1 MRKLVA
7 AERYMSRALELAIS
21 ADLVRDTNP
30 IVGTVIVDDAGN
42 IVGEGFHNGSGSA
55 HAEVVAIA
63 QAGEKAKGATL
74 YCTLEPCNAQ
84 GKTGPCAQ
92 AIIAAGISKVIIAQ
106 RDPNV
111 AMAGGAQTLINAGI
125 TVDFDVMT
133 DQARELNASWN
144 FAHENH
150 RPWVIWK
157 TATSLDGFIS
167 AADGTSQW
175 ITGEPARERVQ
186 EIRASVGAIVTGS
199 GTVLADDPLLTV
211 RSLSETDQPLRV
223 IVGDREI
230 PQDAKI
236 FAGPKPA
243 IRIKGDLGEV
253 IKALWQEHGIHKVL
267 VEAGAA
273 MAHSLWTADL
283 VDEVYW
289 FQAPVLMGA
298 GTPAI
303 GSFGVNTLANAPR
316 FPQYQ
321 LDRVGL
327 DLLIHFKTR

>member
-7 AERYMSRALELAIS
+7 PEHYMSRALELAIS
-21 ADLVRDTNP
+21 ADLARDTNP
-30 IVGTVIVDDAGN
+30 IVGAVIVDDAGN

-55 HAEVVAIA
+55 HAEIAAIA

-74 YCTLEPCNAQ
+74 YCTLEPCNSQ

-92 AIIAAGISKVIIAQ
+92 AIISAGISKVIIAQ
-106 RDPNV
+106 REPNAV
-111 AMAGGAQTLINAGI
+111 MAGGAQTLIDGGI
-125 TVDFDVMT
+125 TIDFDVMT
-133 DQARELNASWN
+133 DQALELNASWN
-144 FAHENH
+144 FAQENN

-175 ITGEPARERVQ
+175 ITSEPARERVQ
-186 EIRASVGAIVTGS
+186 EIRATVGAIVTGS

-211 RSLSETDQPLRV
+211 RSLSAEDQPLRV

-236 FAGPKPA
+236 FVGPKPA
-243 IRIKGDLGEV
+243 IRIKGELCEV
-253 IKALWQEHGIHKVL
+253 IKTLWQEHGIHKVL
-267 VEAGAA
+267 VEAGATI
-273 MAHSLWTADL
+273 AHSLWADDL

-289 FQAPVLMGA
+289 FQAPVLIGA

-316 FPQYQ
+316 FPEYQ
-321 LDRVGL
+321 LNRVGL